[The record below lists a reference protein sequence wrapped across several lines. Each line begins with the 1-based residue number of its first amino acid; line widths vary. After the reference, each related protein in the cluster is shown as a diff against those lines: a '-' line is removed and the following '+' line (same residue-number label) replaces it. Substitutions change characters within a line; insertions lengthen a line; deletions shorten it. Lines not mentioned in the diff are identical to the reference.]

1 MTGNTNPVKI
11 LFAASEAYPLIKTG
25 GLGDV
30 IYSLPRTLHKM
41 GLDVRVILPAYRDI
55 MEFNPELK
63 IAGWLEVQGAGRS
76 HPVRILES
84 HDERLG
90 VPVLLVDVADL
101 FDRPGN
107 PYTHP
112 DGYDWPDN
120 AERFTV
126 FSRAAAQ
133 LASGTPDIGWRPDIV
148 HAHDWQTGLI
158 PAFLYHQKTAAP
170 SIFTIHNL
178 SYAGIFSHSEYT
190 ALGLPDDWWSSE
202 GLEFHGN
209 FSMLKAGLLYA
220 DHVNTVS
227 PTYAKEILLA
237 EFGNGFEGVLKSIR
251 HKLGGLLNGIDQDI
265 WNPKTDPE
273 LISNYSEKWQTFKG
287 KRENKA
293 TLLKEMGIKPT
304 TKKLQAPLLGLV
316 SRLVEQKG
324 IDLILDIIPKLLKT
338 TDANLVILG
347 AGQDYFERVLTM
359 LAMQNP
365 QRIAF
370 HSGYSEELAHRI
382 EAGADLFLM
391 PSRFEPCGLNQLY
404 SLRYGT
410 PPVVHKTGGL
420 ADTVIDADKENI
432 DNKTATGFVFDEP
445 TPEALLTC
453 LRRAFEVYN
462 DKQSWRQ
469 IIRAGMQ
476 QDFSWT
482 HSASEYA
489 ALYNKLLKTSSSH
502 LLPK

>member
-1 MTGNTNPVKI
+1 MKI

-30 IYSLPRTLHKM
+30 IYSLPRTLHEM
-41 GLDVRVILPAYRDI
+41 GQDVRVILPAYRDI
-55 MEFNPELK
+55 LEVNPELK
-63 IAGWLEVQGAGRS
+63 IAGWVEIQGAGRS

-84 HDERLG
+84 HDQRLG
-90 VPVLLVDVADL
+90 VPVLLVDIADL

-112 DGYDWPDN
+112 DGYDWPDS
-120 AERFTV
+120 AERYTV
-126 FSRAAAQ
+126 FSRAVAE
-133 LASGTPDIGWRPDIV
+133 LSSGTPDIGWQPDIV

-158 PAFLYHQKTAAP
+158 PAFLYHQKDASA
-170 SIFTIHNL
+170 SVFTIHNL
-178 SYAGIFSHSEYT
+178 SYAGIFSHTEYT

-237 EFGNGFEGVLKSIR
+237 EFSNGFDGVLKAIS
-251 HKLGGLLNGIDQDI
+251 HKLSGLLNGIDQDT
-265 WNPKTDPE
+265 WNPKTDPD
-273 LISNYSEKWQTFKG
+273 LACNYSEKWQTFKG
-287 KRENKA
+287 KQENKA
-293 TLLKEMGIKPT
+293 ALLSEMGIRPT
-304 TKKLQAPLLGLV
+304 AKKLQAPLLGLV

-324 IDLILDIIPKLLKT
+324 IDLILEIIPKLLKT
-338 TDANLVILG
+338 TDANLVVLG
-347 AGQDYFERVLTM
+347 AGQDYFERVLTTF
-359 LAMQNP
+359 AMENP

-370 HSGYSEELAHRI
+370 HSGYSESLAHRI

-410 PPVVHKTGGL
+410 PPVVHRTGGL
-420 ADTVIDADKENI
+420 ADTVVNASEENI
-432 DNKTATGFVFDEP
+432 ASKTATGFVLDEP

-453 LRRAFEVYN
+453 LKQAFKVYN
-462 DKQSWRQ
+462 DKQPWRQ
-469 IIRAGMQ
+469 IVHTAMC

-482 HSASEYA
+482 QSASEYVS
-489 ALYNKLLKTSSSH
+489 LYNKLLKTSPLGIHSP
-502 LLPK
+502 PK

>member
-1 MTGNTNPVKI
+1 MKI

-30 IYSLPRTLHKM
+30 IYSLPRALQKM
-41 GLDVRVILPAYRDI
+41 GVDVRVILPAYRKI
-55 MEFNPELK
+55 LKHKPELK
-63 IAGWLEVQGAGRS
+63 IIGWLDVQGAGRT

-84 HDERLG
+84 RDERLG
-90 VPVLLVDVADL
+90 VPLWLIDVAEL

-126 FSRAAAQ
+126 FSRAVAQ
-133 LASGTPDIGWRPDIV
+133 LANGEPGLGWRPDIV
-148 HAHDWQTGLI
+148 HTHDWQTGLVS
-158 PAFLYHQKTAAP
+158 AFLYHQPKSPA
-170 SIFTIHNL
+170 SLFTIHNL
-178 SYAGIFSHSEYT
+178 SYAGIFSHAEYT
-190 ALGLPDDWWSSE
+190 ALGLPDAWWSSE

-227 PTYAKEILLA
+227 PTYAKEILSA
-237 EFGNGFEGVLKSIR
+237 EFSNGFEGVLKSIQ
-251 HKLGGLLNGIDQDI
+251 HKLSGILNGIDQEI
-265 WNPKTDPE
+265 WNPRTDPE
-273 LISNYSEKWQTFKG
+273 LATNYSEKWHTFKG
-287 KRENKA
+287 KRDNKA
-293 TLLKEMGIKPT
+293 ALLNEMGIGAT
-304 TKKLQAPLLGLV
+304 EKKLQAPLLGLV

-324 IDLILDIIPKLLKT
+324 IDLILDIIPQLLQT
-338 TDANLVILG
+338 TDANLIILG

-359 LAMQNP
+359 LAKQNP

-370 HSGYSEELAHRI
+370 HAGYSEPLAHRI

-420 ADTVIDADKENI
+420 ADTVIDASEENI
-432 DNKTATGFVFDEP
+432 RNKSATGFVFETP
-445 TPEALLTC
+445 TADALFNTLQ
-453 LRRAFEVYN
+453 RAFKVYRN
-462 DKQSWRQ
+462 QPVWRQ
-469 IIRAGMQ
+469 IIHTAMR

-482 HSASEYA
+482 HSAAEYA
-489 ALYNKLLKTSSSH
+489 RLYEKILQQHSAT
-502 LLPK
+502 PG